1 MDLFTKPRGGDARE
15 VLSRGFILS
24 FMNRIIILIVILIL
38 WGCASMQPPGGGPE
52 DKESPTVIWS
62 VPTMDSVRVPR
73 KVDILVAFSEKMN
86 HESVENAVYLSP
98 FPAGEIKYSWK
109 KNILKIELRDSL
121 ETDKTFVVTLGTDGK
136 DSHGNPLLQAHS
148 FAFSTGD
155 SIDRGSISGR
165 VVTENTKG
173 ISIWSYRLDETKN
186 ADSLIYT
193 KRADYIT
200 QVGAGGQYQLSY
212 LSPGKYRIFAIA
224 DLDADYRYSPSSDFI
239 GLTFKDVVLKPSKLG
254 SVDIDFMIFQED
266 TAAFRLESVAAVD
279 PRLLVT
285 FFSKPLHSLSYFE
298 NTATP
303 EPLWPH
309 FKMIDSLT
317 GAEIPFREVYLNP
330 SNLREVRIF
339 CELIN
344 DPGRYKL
351 FVNDLVSQNGER
363 IVSDS
368 LAFDIGSDTSHI
380 KIEIE
385 LVKPTV
391 KDGSILQNESLEF
404 RFSAGIGRNSFE
416 RNFQMRDSTGQS
428 VIGEFVW
435 TNSAQ
440 VEFRPHKLLAS
451 QMDYKITIP
460 PDSVHDAYGRAVGDT
475 TVRYFLRSFKADS
488 LGFVSGMVMDDD
500 ELKTGPY
507 YITCRNL
514 NRNLRDHSVWI
525 ETSGSFT
532 LNHLIPGKYSVVA
545 FRDDDRNGLFSYGR
559 VSPITFSEKFTSYAD
574 TVTVRPNWETSNV
587 ILRFRK

>member
-1 MDLFTKPRGGDARE
+1 
-15 VLSRGFILS
+15 
-24 FMNRIIILIVILIL
+24 
-38 WGCASMQPPGGGPE
+38 
-52 DKESPTVIWS
+52 
-62 VPTMDSVRVPR
+62 
-73 KVDILVAFSEKMN
+73 
-86 HESVENAVYLSP
+86 
-98 FPAGEIKYSWK
+98 
-109 KNILKIELRDSL
+109 
-121 ETDKTFVVTLGTDGK
+121 
-136 DSHGNPLLQAHS
+136 
-148 FAFSTGD
+148 
-155 SIDRGSISGR
+155 
-165 VVTENTKG
+165 
-173 ISIWSYRLDETKN
+173 
-186 ADSLIYT
+186 
-193 KRADYIT
+193 
-200 QVGAGGQYQLSY
+200 
-212 LSPGKYRIFAIA
+212 
-224 DLDADYRYSPSSDFI
+224 
-239 GLTFKDVVLKPSKLG
+239 
-254 SVDIDFMIFQED
+254 
-266 TAAFRLESVAAVD
+266 
-279 PRLLVT
+279 
-285 FFSKPLHSLSYFE
+285 
-298 NTATP
+298 
-303 EPLWPH
+303 
-309 FKMIDSLT
+309 MIDSLT

-344 DPGRYKL
+344 DPGRYIL
-351 FVNDLVSQNGER
+351 FVNDLLSQNGER

-368 LAFDIGSDTSHI
+368 LAFDIESDTSHI

-385 LVKPTV
+385 MVKPTV
-391 KDGSILQNESLEF
+391 KDGYILQNESLEF

-416 RNFQMRDSTGQS
+416 RNFQMLDSTGQS

-500 ELKTGPY
+500 DLKTGPY

-525 ETSGSFT
+525 ETSGNFT